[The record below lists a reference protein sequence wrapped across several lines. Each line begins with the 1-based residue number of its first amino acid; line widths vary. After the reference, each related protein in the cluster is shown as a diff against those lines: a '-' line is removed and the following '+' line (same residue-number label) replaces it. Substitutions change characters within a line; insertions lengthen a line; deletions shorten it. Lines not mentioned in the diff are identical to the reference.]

1 MSSAFPTQWALLTV
15 RNLDTTS
22 HDFYYEICESSDAG
36 TVRYSGGPFSVGAGA
51 VYTIIGGNWSSYYGK
66 NACFRVKQSGGSTC
80 SFQFA
85 GSLTGY
91 ASHGHGSHAH
101 GMDHTHSLA
110 SHTHGMDHTH
120 SLASHT
126 HGMAHTHGMD
136 HNHGSHTHNLV
147 YGIYESAVPATVRVY
162 LDGTLITALND
173 LTLVS
178 DFDLLPYVTKDSNGR
193 VAEGWHT
200 LEFTSA
206 TAGATGSVR
215 GCLFQRKFIS
225 TEAA

>member
-1 MSSAFPTQWALLTV
+1 
-15 RNLDTTS
+15 
-22 HDFYYEICESSDAG
+22 
-36 TVRYSGGPFSVGAGA
+36 
-51 VYTIIGGNWSSYYGK
+51 
-66 NACFRVKQSGGSTC
+66 
-80 SFQFA
+80 
-85 GSLTGY
+85 
-91 ASHGHGSHAH
+91 
-101 GMDHTHSLA
+101 
-110 SHTHGMDHTH
+110 
-120 SLASHT
+120 
-126 HGMAHTHGMD
+126 MAHTHGMD

-173 LTLVS
+173 LRLVS

>member
-1 MSSAFPTQWALLTV
+1 MNSSFPTQWAELTV
-15 RNLDTTS
+15 RNLDTTD
-22 HDFYYEICESSDAG
+22 HDFYYEIRENSDAG
-36 TVRYSGGPFSVGAGA
+36 TKRYSGGPFDVGAGA
-51 VYTIIGGNWSSYYGK
+51 VYTIIGGNWSSYYSK

-110 SHTHGMDHTH
+110 SHTHGM
-120 SLASHT
+120 
-126 HGMAHTHGMD
+126 AHTHGMD

-147 YGIYESAVPATVRVY
+147 YGIYESAAPATVRVY
-162 LDGTLITALND
+162 LDGSLITALND

-178 DFDLLPYVTKDSNGR
+178 DFDLLPYISKDSNGR

>member
-1 MSSAFPTQWALLTV
+1 
-15 RNLDTTS
+15 
-22 HDFYYEICESSDAG
+22 
-36 TVRYSGGPFSVGAGA
+36 
-51 VYTIIGGNWSSYYGK
+51 
-66 NACFRVKQSGGSTC
+66 
-80 SFQFA
+80 
-85 GSLTGY
+85 
-91 ASHGHGSHAH
+91 
-101 GMDHTHSLA
+101 
-110 SHTHGMDHTH
+110 
-120 SLASHT
+120 
-126 HGMAHTHGMD
+126 MAHTHGMD

-178 DFDLLPYVTKDSNGR
+178 DFDLLPYISKDSNGR